1 MTDSEM
7 IDMFI
12 NGDKNAFGLLY
23 DKYVSQA
30 VRTAYLITHN
40 SQLSRDIA
48 QETFVKCYL
57 ELNNLKNKEVFK
69 SWFFKILVRTAWEMD
84 NKNKASVPVSE
95 IYDMADKAVYDSDRS
110 DFELLYKAV
119 NALNQKQKMVT
130 FPGDAEGKV
139 DEAEIEKYES
149 EGYMISY
156 GDGVEKQEST
166 VESLYWTDG
175 DLIYS
180 MIGLNTNLGEEEF
193 LSMKN
198 EIME

>member
-1 MTDSEM
+1 MLLYTDASERSGKMTDSEM

-12 NGDKNAFGLLY
+12 KGDKNTFGLLY
-23 DKYVSQA
+23 DKYVNQA
-30 VRTAYLITHN
+30 VRTAYLITNN

-57 ELNNLKNKEVFK
+57 GLNNLKNKEAFK

-119 NALNQKQKMVT
+119 NALNQKQKTAVVLFYFNDMSL
-130 FPGDAEGKV
+130 
-139 DEAEIEKYES
+139 AEISKVTGELVPTVKSRLFFARKAIKKYIELSAEK
-149 EGYMISY
+149 G
-156 GDGVEKQEST
+156 GVIDEK
-166 VESLYWTDG
+166 
-175 DLIYS
+175 
-180 MIGLNTNLGEEEF
+180 F
-193 LSMKN
+193 
-198 EIME
+198 